1 VIVVSDAS
9 PINILIR
16 VACVDLLPRL
26 FGRVVI
32 PTAVGNKLM
41 APRTPAVIREW
52 MQTMPAW
59 LDVRSPMQTLSIP
72 SLGSGESEA
81 IALAKQLAA
90 DLLLVDDL
98 DARRVAVR
106 AGLAITGTVGVLE
119 RAAAFDW
126 IDLPAVIERLRAT
139 DFSVADNILIEA
151 LRRDRER
158 RRGPM

>member
-1 VIVVSDAS
+1 
-9 PINILIR
+9 
-16 VACVDLLPRL
+16 
-26 FGRVVI
+26 
-32 PTAVGNKLM
+32 
-41 APRTPAVIREW
+41 
-52 MQTMPAW
+52 
-59 LDVRSPMQTLSIP
+59 
-72 SLGSGESEA
+72 
-81 IALAKQLAA
+81 
-90 DLLLVDDL
+90 LVDDL

-139 DFSVADNILIEA
+139 DFSVADDILIEA